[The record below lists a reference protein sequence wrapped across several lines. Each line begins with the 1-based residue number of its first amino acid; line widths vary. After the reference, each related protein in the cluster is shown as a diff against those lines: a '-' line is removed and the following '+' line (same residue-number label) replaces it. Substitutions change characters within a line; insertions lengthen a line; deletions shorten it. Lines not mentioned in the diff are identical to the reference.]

1 LNSIFTVISIEEM
14 NMSLTTPSPSRLD
27 LSLVIPLDSQVED
40 FRHRQPQRTQISILT
55 PAYNEASIL
64 QEHLTVLC
72 DYLQG
77 LEAQY
82 EWEIVVVNDGS
93 RDETGILADDFA
105 RSHPSQ
111 RVRIVHHKINQ
122 GLGQALRTGF
132 EHCKGDYVVVLDLD
146 LSYSPDHIERLL
158 HRIETTQAGMV
169 VASPYMPGGSIA
181 NVPWVR
187 KELSI
192 WANRFLA
199 VASKGSLAT
208 LTGMVRVYD
217 AKLLRR
223 LNLRSRGMEINPEVV
238 YKALLLLEKVDE
250 IPGHL
255 HWRVGGKKAAK
266 PAKQTAKSSNSSA
279 KRKSSMK
286 IARHIWDTVFSGF
299 LFRPVMFFVLPSLL
313 FFMMSIYANG
323 WALTHCW
330 TNYQAYVQRGELPH
344 VSEAVALAFAQAPHT
359 FFIGGITLMLAI
371 QLFSLGVLSL
381 QNKSYFEEM
390 FYLNSAIY
398 EKTRQ
403 VTEKI

>member
-1 LNSIFTVISIEEM
+1 MSLSTSTRHDRSLIFPLNSQGIDREK
-14 NMSLTTPSPSRLD
+14 
-27 LSLVIPLDSQVED
+27 
-40 FRHRQPQRTQISILT
+40 RQPQRTQISILT
-55 PAYNEASIL
+55 PAYNEAAIL
-64 QEHLTVLC
+64 QEHLTLLC

-93 RDETGILADDFA
+93 RDETGPLADAFA

-132 EHCKGDYVVVLDLD
+132 EQCQGDYVVVLDLD

-217 AKLLRR
+217 ANLLRR

-255 HWRVGGKKAAK
+255 HWRVGGKKTAK
-266 PAKQTAKSSNSSA
+266 PVKQAPSSTASA

-299 LFRPVMFFVLPSLL
+299 LFRPVMFFVMPSLL
-313 FFMMSIYANG
+313 FLAVSAFASS
-323 WALTHCW
+323 WAFIHSW
-330 TNYQAYVQRGELPH
+330 NNYQAMIQRGEVPYI
-344 VSEAVALAFAQAPHT
+344 SESVALAFSQAPHT
-359 FFIGGITLMLAI
+359 FFIGGMALMLGI
-371 QLFSLGVLSL
+371 QLFSLGILSL

-403 VTEKI
+403 VIDKV

>member
-1 LNSIFTVISIEEM
+1 
-14 NMSLTTPSPSRLD
+14 MSLTTSTCPDRSLIFPLNLPDIDSGSRK
-27 LSLVIPLDSQVED
+27 
-40 FRHRQPQRTQISILT
+40 HRRTLISVLA
-55 PAYNEASIL
+55 PAYNEATIL
-64 QEHLTVLC
+64 QDHLTLLC
-72 DYLQG
+72 DHLQG

-82 EWEIVVVNDGS
+82 EWEVVVVNDGS

-111 RVRIVHHKINQ
+111 RVRVVHHRVNQ

-132 EHCKGDYVVVLDLD
+132 EKCQGDYVVVLDLD

-158 HRIETTQAGMV
+158 ERIESTQAGMV

-181 NVPWVR
+181 NVPWFR

-223 LNLRSRGMEINPEVV
+223 LNLRSSGMEINPELV

-255 HWRVGGKKAAK
+255 HWRVGGKK
-266 PAKQTAKSSNSSA
+266 TAKATNQSPTGVSSSA

-286 IARHIWDTVFSGF
+286 IVRHIWDTVFSGF

-313 FFMMSIYANG
+313 FFVMSIYANG

-330 TNYQAYVQRGELPH
+330 TNYQAYLQRGETPH
-344 VSEAVALAFAQAPHT
+344 ISESVALAFAQAPHT

-371 QLFSLGVLSL
+371 QLFSLGILSL

-398 EKTRQ
+398 EKTRH
-403 VTEKI
+403 VVDKA

>member
-1 LNSIFTVISIEEM
+1 M
-14 NMSLTTPSPSRLD
+14 NMSLSTSTRPD
-27 LSLVIPLDSQVED
+27 LSLVFPLDSQGVDQEN
-40 FRHRQPQRTQISILT
+40 RQSHRTQISILT
-55 PAYNEASIL
+55 PAYNEAAIL
-64 QEHLTVLC
+64 QEHLTLLC
-72 DYLQG
+72 NHLQG

-93 RDETGILADDFA
+93 RDETGILADKFA
-105 RSHPSQ
+105 SSHPNI
-111 RVRIVHHKINQ
+111 RIVHHKINQ

-266 PAKQTAKSSNSSA
+266 PTKQSNSSSTKSA

-299 LFRPVMFFVLPSLL
+299 LFRPVMFFVMPSLI
-313 FFMMSIYANG
+313 FMAMSVFANG
-323 WALTHCW
+323 WALIHCW
-330 TNYQAYVQRGELPH
+330 NNYQAYIQRGETPYI
-344 VSEAVALAFAQAPHT
+344 SEAVALAFAQAPHT

-371 QLFSLGVLSL
+371 QLFSLGILSL

-403 VTEKI
+403 AVDEA

>member
-1 LNSIFTVISIEEM
+1 
-14 NMSLTTPSPSRLD
+14 MSLSTSIRHD
-27 LSLVIPLDSQVED
+27 RSLIFPLDAQEINQGN
-40 FRHRQPQRTQISILT
+40 RKPQRTQISILA
-55 PAYNEASIL
+55 PAYNEAAII
-64 QEHLTVLC
+64 QEHLTLLC
-72 DYLQG
+72 NYLQG

-93 RDETGILADDFA
+93 RDETGPLADAFA

-111 RVRIVHHKINQ
+111 RIRIVHHKINQ

-132 EHCKGDYVVVLDLD
+132 EQCQGDYVVVLDLD
-146 LSYSPDHIERLL
+146 LSYSPDHIERLM

-255 HWRVGGKKAAK
+255 HWRVGGKKASQ
-266 PAKQTAKSSNSSA
+266 PTKQTSSSNASA

-299 LFRPVMFFVLPSLL
+299 LFRPVMFFVMPSLL
-313 FFMMSIYANG
+313 FLGMSAFASS
-323 WALTHCW
+323 WALIHCW
-330 TNYQAYVQRGELPH
+330 NNYQATIQRGEVPYI
-344 VSEAVALAFAQAPHT
+344 SEAVALAFNQAPHT
-359 FFIGGITLMLAI
+359 FFIGGMALMLGI
-371 QLFSLGVLSL
+371 QLFSLGILSL

-403 VTEKI
+403 VIDKV

>member
-1 LNSIFTVISIEEM
+1 
-14 NMSLTTPSPSRLD
+14 MSLSTSTRHD
-27 LSLVIPLDSQVED
+27 RSLIFPLDAQEINQGN
-40 FRHRQPQRTQISILT
+40 RKPQRTQISILA
-55 PAYNEASIL
+55 PAYNEAAII
-64 QEHLTVLC
+64 QEHLTLLC
-72 DYLQG
+72 NYLQG

-93 RDETGILADDFA
+93 RDETGPLADAFA

-111 RVRIVHHKINQ
+111 RIRIVHHKLNQ

-132 EHCKGDYVVVLDLD
+132 EQCQGNYVVVLDLD
-146 LSYSPDHIERLL
+146 LSYSPDHIERLM

-255 HWRVGGKKAAK
+255 HWRVGGKKATK
-266 PAKQTAKSSNSSA
+266 PTKQASTSNASA

-299 LFRPVMFFVLPSLL
+299 LFRPVMFFVMPSLL
-313 FFMMSIYANG
+313 FLGMSAFASS
-323 WALTHCW
+323 WALIHCW
-330 TNYQAYVQRGELPH
+330 NNYQATIQRGEVPYI
-344 VSEAVALAFAQAPHT
+344 SEAVALAFNQAPHT
-359 FFIGGITLMLAI
+359 FFIGGMTLMLGI
-371 QLFSLGVLSL
+371 QLFSLGILSL

-403 VTEKI
+403 VIDKV

>member
-1 LNSIFTVISIEEM
+1 
-14 NMSLTTPSPSRLD
+14 MSLSTSIRHD
-27 LSLVIPLDSQVED
+27 RSLIFPLDTQEID
-40 FRHRQPQRTQISILT
+40 QGNRKPHRTQISILT
-55 PAYNEASIL
+55 PAYNEAAIL
-64 QEHLTVLC
+64 QEHLTLLC
-72 DYLQG
+72 NYLQG

-93 RDETGILADDFA
+93 RDETGILADEFA
-105 RSHPSQ
+105 ASHPSH
-111 RVRIVHHKINQ
+111 RIRIVHHKINQ

-132 EHCKGDYVVVLDLD
+132 EQCQGDYVVVLDLD

-181 NVPWVR
+181 NVPWFR

-217 AKLLRR
+217 ANLLRR

-266 PAKQTAKSSNSSA
+266 PTKQASSSNVSA

-299 LFRPVMFFVLPSLL
+299 LFRPVMFFVMPSLL
-313 FFMMSIYANG
+313 FLGMSAFASS
-323 WALTHCW
+323 WALIHCW
-330 TNYQAYVQRGELPH
+330 NNYQGAIQRGEVPYI
-344 VSEAVALAFAQAPHT
+344 SEAVALAFNQAPHT
-359 FFIGGITLMLAI
+359 FFIGGMALMLGI
-371 QLFSLGVLSL
+371 QLFSLGILSL

-403 VTEKI
+403 VIDKV

>member
-1 LNSIFTVISIEEM
+1 M
-14 NMSLTTPSPSRLD
+14 NMSLTTSPLCDRT
-27 LSLVIPLDSQVED
+27 LVSPLDSQGAD
-40 FRHRQPQRTQISILT
+40 RGNYQYQRTQISILT
-55 PAYNEASIL
+55 PAYNEAAIL
-64 QEHLTVLC
+64 QEHLTLLC

-93 RDETGILADDFA
+93 RDETGILADTFA
-105 RSHPSQ
+105 ASHPSD
-111 RVRIVHHKINQ
+111 RIRIVHHKINQ

-132 EHCKGDYVVVLDLD
+132 EQCKGDYVVVLDLD

-158 HRIETTQAGMV
+158 HRIETTQSGMV

-223 LNLRSRGMEINPEVV
+223 LNLRSSGMEINPEVV

-255 HWRVGGKKAAK
+255 HWRVGGKKAASS
-266 PAKQTAKSSNSSA
+266 AKQSSPKGVSKSA

-299 LFRPVMFFVLPSLL
+299 LFRPVMFFVMPSLL
-313 FFMMSIYANG
+313 FLAMSVYANG

-330 TNYQAYVQRGELPH
+330 NNYQAYIQRGEIPH
-344 VSEAVALAFAQAPHT
+344 ISEAVALAFAQAPHT
-359 FFIGGITLMLAI
+359 FFIGGVTLMLAI
-371 QLFSLGVLSL
+371 QLFSLGILSL

-403 VTEKI
+403 IIDES